1 MALSVAQRVP
11 LDRIEDRARR
21 ARPGRAV
28 LTVVA
33 AVLFGLGWLA
43 FRACAL
49 AWLALSWCGCAVIE
63 GWQSAKAAQRAQA
76 RRQGAA

>member
-28 LTVVA
+28 LTVIA

-49 AWLALSWCGCAVIE
+49 SWLAVAWCGSAVIE
-63 GWQSAKAAQRAQA
+63 GWQSAKAARQA
-76 RRQGAA
+76 T